1 MIIDFFSSQLINA
14 FISHVRNLEF
24 GRCLN
29 DSPRRQIGECEIQY
43 TCGTFRRQVVCLFH
57 DIPCVRTGG
66 RHLVLS
72 GLHYWN
78 KGISCVQPFVG
89 FGIRCS
95 KGIWRALKKLM
106 STDFSYM
113 VISGCARTWWATAP
127 HFPSFC
133 DYRSGSAIK
142 GLSFLNLI
150 RHATGYLP
158 VYYRPDGDW
167 EPRGSGHSIHLQPPH
182 RAICGHFQA

>member
-14 FISHVRNLEF
+14 FISHVRNLDL

-29 DSPRRQIGECEIQY
+29 ELPRIQIGECEIKY
-43 TCGTFRRQVVCLFH
+43 TCGTSSRQVVCLLH

-66 RHLVLS
+66 RHLVLFRF
-72 GLHYWN
+72 HYWN

-113 VISGCARTWWATAP
+113 VISSCARACEQLSP
-127 HFPSFC
+127 PFPRFC
-133 DYRSGSAIK
+133 DIPVWLNYSLAASLRCPDRRGVFVSSGAQRSLLVSA
-142 GLSFLNLI
+142 
-150 RHATGYLP
+150 H
-158 VYYRPDGDW
+158 
-167 EPRGSGHSIHLQPPH
+167 H
-182 RAICGHFQA
+182 

>member
-29 DSPRRQIGECEIQY
+29 DSPRIQIGECEIQY

-66 RHLVLS
+66 RHLVLFRF
-72 GLHYWN
+72 HYWN

-89 FGIRCS
+89 SGSDVARAYEEL
-95 KGIWRALKKLM
+95 WRSLCLQ
-106 STDFSYM
+106 
-113 VISGCARTWWATAP
+113 ISPTWWLAAAHAHREQLSP
-127 HFPSFC
+127 PFRDFANIGL
-133 DYRSGSAIK
+133 GSTI
-142 GLSFLNLI
+142 GWE
-150 RHATGYLP
+150 LP
-158 VYYRPDGDW
+158 
-167 EPRGSGHSIHLQPPH
+167 
-182 RAICGHFQA
+182 

>member
-29 DSPRRQIGECEIQY
+29 DSPRIQIGECEITY
-43 TCGTFRRQVVCLFH
+43 TFGTSSRQVLCLFH
-57 DIPCVRTGG
+57 YIPCDRIGG
-66 RHLVLS
+66 RHLVLF

-113 VISGCARTWWATAP
+113 VISGCARASRATVAT
-127 HFPSFC
+127 FPRFC
-133 DYRSGSAIK
+133 EIPVWLNYRLLASLTSQIGRDTVLSG
-142 GLSFLNLI
+142 
-150 RHATGYLP
+150 
-158 VYYRPDGDW
+158 
-167 EPRGSGHSIHLQPPH
+167 
-182 RAICGHFQA
+182 

>member
-14 FISHVRNLEF
+14 FISHVRNLDL

-29 DSPRRQIGECEIQY
+29 ELPRIQIGECEIKY
-43 TCGTFRRQVVCLFH
+43 TCGTYYRQVVCLFH

-66 RHLVLS
+66 RHLVLFRF
-72 GLHYWN
+72 HYWN

-113 VISGCARTWWATAP
+113 VISGCARASRATAAT
-127 HFPSFC
+127 FPRFC
-133 DYRSGSAIK
+133 EYRSGSAIK

-150 RHATGYLP
+150 DFLMELFWSKTRSWEKEGKLPPVPIYAQTEHTGAATVVL
-158 VYYRPDGDW
+158 
-167 EPRGSGHSIHLQPPH
+167 
-182 RAICGHFQA
+182 

>member
-1 MIIDFFSSQLINA
+1 MIIHFSSSQLINA
-14 FISHVRNLEF
+14 FISHVRNLDL

-29 DSPRRQIGECEIQY
+29 ELPRIQIGECEIKY
-43 TCGTFRRQVVCLFH
+43 TCGTYYRQVVCLFH

-66 RHLVLS
+66 RHLVLFRF
-72 GLHYWN
+72 HYWN

-113 VISGCARTWWATAP
+113 VISGCARASRATVAT
-127 HFPSFC
+127 FPRFC
-133 DYRSGSAIK
+133 EIPVWLNYRLLASLTVWSS
-142 GLSFLNLI
+142 LRCL
-150 RHATGYLP
+150 T
-158 VYYRPDGDW
+158 
-167 EPRGSGHSIHLQPPH
+167 PPMWPTLW
-182 RAICGHFQA
+182 

>member
-1 MIIDFFSSQLINA
+1 MVDDHWLF
-14 FISHVRNLEF
+14 FISANK
-24 GRCLN
+24 CLYITCQKSWLGTMSQWTAVN
-29 DSPRRQIGECEIQY
+29 ELPRIQIGECEIKY
-43 TCGTFRRQVVCLFH
+43 TCGTFYRQVVCLFH

-66 RHLVLS
+66 RHLVLF

-113 VISGCARTWWATAP
+113 VISGCARASRATAAT
-127 HFPSFC
+127 FPRFC
-133 DYRSGSAIK
+133 EYRSGSAI
-142 GLSFLNLI
+142 
-150 RHATGYLP
+150 
-158 VYYRPDGDW
+158 
-167 EPRGSGHSIHLQPPH
+167 
-182 RAICGHFQA
+182 

>member
-1 MIIDFFSSQLINA
+1 MVSFIFASIISIKFCPIIWDGACRQVDL
-14 FISHVRNLEF
+14 

-29 DSPRRQIGECEIQY
+29 ELPRIQIGECEIKY
-43 TCGTFRRQVVCLFH
+43 TCGTSSRQVVCLFH

-66 RHLVLS
+66 RHLVLFRF
-72 GLHYWN
+72 HYWN

-113 VISGCARTWWATAP
+113 VISGCARASRATAAP
-127 HFPSFC
+127 FPRFC
-133 DYRSGSAIK
+133 EIPVWLNYRLLAS
-142 GLSFLNLI
+142 LSKYTSPNVF
-150 RHATGYLP
+150 
-158 VYYRPDGDW
+158 
-167 EPRGSGHSIHLQPPH
+167 H
-182 RAICGHFQA
+182 RNS